1 MICFQL
7 RHGELELQLP
17 NASPLSLQ
25 SRKSASLYI
34 ERVSYA
40 NDVVSVAVDAFV
52 FLLLIL
58 GCSCPT
64 RPLSPSRV
72 GSSTV
77 STLSYVN
84 DVVSVAV
91 NAFVVVVV
99 AIVGV
104 QH

>member
-1 MICFQL
+1 M

-40 NDVVSVAVDAFV
+40 NGVVSVAIDVFV
-52 FLLLIL
+52 FVVNFGLQL
-58 GCSCPT
+58 PNT
-64 RPLSPSRV
+64 SPFTLKSRKFDSLYTERV
-72 GSSTV
+72 
-77 STLSYVN
+77 SYVN